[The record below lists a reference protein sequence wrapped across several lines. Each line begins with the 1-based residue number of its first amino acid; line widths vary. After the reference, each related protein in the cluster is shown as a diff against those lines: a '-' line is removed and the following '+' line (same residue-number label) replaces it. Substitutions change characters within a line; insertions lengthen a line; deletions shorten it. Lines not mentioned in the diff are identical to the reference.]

1 MIRVVLFFLALCLPA
16 SSLAVDLADAVNRI
30 RSDAGLPLL
39 VRSTALDNAARAH
52 TGYLDRHREPGK
64 TAHGLSA
71 HSQQPGLE
79 GFSGE
84 TPTARA
90 LAAGYPHRDVLENVS
105 MGYADDTSA
114 LEGLMGAIYHRLTF
128 LDFEADELGL
138 AVGAKSRV
146 FLLGRGDLSQS
157 CLNPPPGALYR
168 QPLDCL
174 GQPMTRDHY
183 DKLCVALPSEA
194 LFRPPHS
201 VRCPNGQQLDAGFVS
216 ELCRAPPREALS
228 PGYGYYDA
236 VCDDDT
242 RIDASWFEA
251 LCTNPPPEAAY
262 LASGRYFEICA
273 PPRRV
278 SAEWLEQHCTQLP
291 VEARY
296 RDSGRFRKPC
306 GDDRGFRVEYLDEL
320 DAAKQRALPTALVW
334 PPPWAIDVPPAFF
347 VEEPDPL
354 PDRDFS
360 GYPVSI
366 QFNPVLVEKVELRR
380 FALYRVGAEG
390 RSLIRKVRLL
400 DVDSDPNDLLSE
412 HEFALFP
419 LARLDWGGRYAVEV
433 EAELDGKPWQST
445 WQFDVKG
452 ADLPVLNVAA
462 DRQRFTIRSGVPT
475 LLYLPPREG
484 QAPKALRART
494 EHLRGN
500 RVVMEA
506 VDPHT
511 LKVLIEARH
520 CDRIVVRFD
529 DGRTVELIPLGC

>member
-1 MIRVVLFFLALCLPA
+1 M
-16 SSLAVDLADAVNRI
+16 ADAVNRM

-39 VRSTALDNAARAH
+39 TRSTVLDNVARSHA
-52 TGYLDRHREPGK
+52 GYLDRHRKPGK

-71 HSQQPGLE
+71 HNQQPGRE

-84 TPTARA
+84 TPAARA

-114 LEGLMGAIYHRLTF
+114 LEGLMGALYHRFTF

-146 FLLGRGDLSQS
+146 FLLGRKDLGRS

-168 QPLDCL
+168 RPLDCL
-174 GQPMTRDHY
+174 GQSMNRDYY
-183 DKLCVALPSEA
+183 DRLCAALPTEA
-194 LFRPPHS
+194 LFRPPHPM
-201 VRCPNGQQLDAGFVS
+201 RCPNGQQLDAGFVN

-228 PGYGYYDA
+228 PGYGYYYA

-242 RIDASWFEA
+242 RIEAGWFDA
-251 LCTNPPPEAAY
+251 LCGNPPPGAAY
-262 LASGRYFEICA
+262 RASGRYFEMCE

-278 SAEWLEQHCTQLP
+278 FAEWLEQHCAQLP
-291 VEARY
+291 AEARY

-306 GDDRGFRVEYLDEL
+306 GDERGFRVEYLDEL
-320 DAAKQRALPTALVW
+320 DAAKQRDLPTAVVW
-334 PPPWAIDVPPAFF
+334 PPPWAIEVPPAFF

-360 GYPVSI
+360 GYPISI
-366 QFNPVLVEKVELRR
+366 QFNPSLVEKVELRR
-380 FALYRVGAEG
+380 FALYRVDTEG
-390 RSLIRKVRLL
+390 RSPVRAVRLL
-400 DVDSDPNDLLSE
+400 DADSDPNGILSD

-419 LARLDWGGRYAVEV
+419 MARLDWGGRYAVEV
-433 EAELDGKPWQST
+433 EAVIDGKPWQSA

-452 ADLPVLNVAA
+452 TDSTVLNVAA
-462 DRQRFTIRSGVPT
+462 DRQRFHIRSGVPA
-475 LLYLPPREG
+475 LLYLPPRDG
-484 QAPKALRART
+484 QAANALRART

-500 RVVMEA
+500 RVTMEA

-511 LKVLIEARH
+511 LSVLVEARH

-529 DGRTVELIPLGC
+529 DGRVVELIPLGCRG